1 MSQNANKKASEQDG
15 KAFLLRPAVPGRL
28 FSVVKV
34 ISWIELALFA
44 ALLFFWIAPGYEH
57 ETFIFGLSHGIGFCI
72 LAAIVLIACLAREAP
87 YPLLA
92 ATMTPVGPVG
102 SVIGIALIEQ
112 KGWGIE
118 APIKSADSTAK
129 SAKERKT

>member
-1 MSQNANKKASEQDG
+1 MTPAAKKESADE
-15 KAFLLRPAVPGRL
+15 KAFLLQPARPGKL
-28 FSVVKV
+28 FAVVKIV
-34 ISWIELALFA
+34 SWIELALFG
-44 ALLFFWIAPGYEH
+44 ALLFFWIAPGFDH
-57 ETFIFGLSHGIGFCI
+57 ETFLFGLSHGIGFCI

-102 SVIGIALIEQ
+102 SVIGISLIER

-118 APIKSADSTAK
+118 VPVDDRGKPSTK
-129 SAKERKT
+129 RRT